1 MFLINLFNQIR
12 FGRLPT
18 NMLKQWGKHTFSSN
32 KHLFKIKEPIFATL
46 LKVSVVKKIAF
57 KTLGCRV
64 NLFETDA
71 LASRFKAGDYEVVSG
86 EGEVDIFV
94 VNTCTVTNQSDQKC
108 RQAIHQI
115 RRKHP
120 EALMVVTGC
129 MVNHRKEELIQSGI
143 ADYVIDN
150 ERKAAIFDI
159 VEEHY
164 QKGHSDPEGYDR
176 DLFSYQ
182 PAFDT
187 FHTRSLIK
195 IHDGCNNFCSYCII
209 PMVRGRSTSRPAEDI
224 YRNIR
229 EVIGHGFKEVVLTGV
244 NMGRYHDGD
253 TDFETL
259 VEHIINIIGDF
270 RVRVSSI
277 EPDQFSD
284 RFLQLFQHEKLAPH
298 MHICLQSGSEDT
310 LKRMHR
316 FYSAEQFREMY
327 GRIKTFRPDFNLT
340 TDIIVGFPGET
351 EATFQESCDFAREIG
366 FSHIHTFKYSKRTGT
381 KAAAMPDQV
390 PETEKSR
397 RSEIMRKISLEN
409 KLKYYEQMKGR
420 TQRLL
425 IERIDARGLARGYGE
440 NYIPIQF
447 QANGLKKNTFVEVV
461 LEEILNK
468 DNEDKIIFD
477 ATI

>member
-1 MFLINLFNQIR
+1 M
-12 FGRLPT
+12 
-18 NMLKQWGKHTFSSN
+18 
-32 KHLFKIKEPIFATL
+32 
-46 LKVSVVKKIAF
+46 KKISF

-64 NLFETDA
+64 NLYETDA
-71 LASRFKAGDYEVVSG
+71 LASRFKAAGYDIAESDGDADVF
-86 EGEVDIFV
+86 I
-94 VNTCTVTNQSDQKC
+94 VNTCTVTNTSDQKC

-120 EALMVVTGC
+120 EALIAVTGC
-129 MVNHRKEELIQSGI
+129 MVNHRKEELLQSGI

-150 ERKAAIFDI
+150 ERKSALFDI
-159 VEEHY
+159 IDEHFRT
-164 QKGHSDPEGYDR
+164 GHSDPEGYDR

-224 YRNIR
+224 YNNVR
-229 EVIGHGFKEVVLTGV
+229 EVVAHGFKEIVLTGV

-253 TDFETL
+253 TNFEDL
-259 VEHIINIIGDF
+259 VEHLININGDF

-310 LKRMHR
+310 LRRMHR
-316 FYSAEQFREMY
+316 FYTAAQFRDMCQ
-327 GRIKTFRPDFNLT
+327 RIKAFRPDFNLT

-351 EATFQESCDFAREIG
+351 EETFQESCNFAREIG

-381 KAAAMPDQV
+381 KAAAMPNQI
-390 PETEKSR
+390 PESEKSR
-397 RSEIMRKISLEN
+397 RSEIMRAISLEN
-409 KLKYYEQMKGR
+409 KQRYFEQMKGR

-425 IERIDARGLARGYGE
+425 IERIDSKGIARGYGE
-440 NYIPIQF
+440 NYIPIQV
-447 QANGLKKNTFVEVV
+447 QDNGLEKNTFIEVK
-461 LEEILNK
+461 LGEIMNRN
-468 DNEDKIIFD
+468 NEDKMIINGLLQ
-477 ATI
+477 

>member
-1 MFLINLFNQIR
+1 M
-12 FGRLPT
+12 
-18 NMLKQWGKHTFSSN
+18 KS
-32 KHLFKIKEPIFATL
+32 
-46 LKVSVVKKIAF
+46 VSF

-64 NLFETDA
+64 NLYETDA
-71 LASRFKAGDYEVVSG
+71 LASRFKAAGYDIAESDGDADVF
-86 EGEVDIFV
+86 I
-94 VNTCTVTNQSDQKC
+94 VNTCTVTNTSDQKC

-120 EALMVVTGC
+120 EALIAVTGC
-129 MVNHRKEELIQSGI
+129 MVNHRKEELLQSGI

-150 ERKAAIFDI
+150 ERKSALFDI
-159 VEEHY
+159 IDEHFRT
-164 QKGHSDPEGYDR
+164 GHSDPEGYDR

-224 YRNIR
+224 YNNVR
-229 EVIGHGFKEVVLTGV
+229 EVVAHGFKEIVLTGV

-253 TDFETL
+253 TNFEDL
-259 VEHIINIIGDF
+259 VEHLININGDF

-310 LKRMHR
+310 LRRMHR
-316 FYSAEQFREMY
+316 FYTAAQFRDMCQ
-327 GRIKTFRPDFNLT
+327 RIKAFRPDFNLT

-351 EATFQESCDFAREIG
+351 EETFQESCNFAREIG

-381 KAAAMPDQV
+381 KAAAMPNQI
-390 PETEKSR
+390 PESEKSR
-397 RSEIMRKISLEN
+397 RSEIMRAISLEN
-409 KLKYYEQMKGR
+409 KQRYFEQMKGR

-425 IERIDARGLARGYGE
+425 IERIDSKGIARGYGE
-440 NYIPIQF
+440 NYIPIQV
-447 QANGLKKNTFVEVV
+447 QDNGLEKNTFIEVK
-461 LEEILNK
+461 LGEIMNRN
-468 DNEDKIIFD
+468 NEDKMIINGLLQ
-477 ATI
+477 